1 MPLSHP
7 PLLRLNWPCSF
18 TPTSPTVA
26 AIEAGKNIALA
37 NKETL
42 IAGGPFVLPLAHKHN
57 VKILPGILNILLY
70 FSNDLRALT
79 TPLSGKLT
87 PVYNNTASLTVGDG
101 GSFGDEFDGRKED
114 DVGETTIGLFS
125 SSLFPVVATIS

>member
-1 MPLSHP
+1 MYSVVKP
-7 PLLRLNWPCSF
+7 PENEGEEKKRTYL
-18 TPTSPTVA
+18 PTVA

-70 FSNDLRALT
+70 FRLPRRCSKAYNPNRIRRCFQQRPSSSYNSPFWKTNAGL
-79 TPLSGKLT
+79 

-101 GSFGDEFDGRKED
+101 G
-114 DVGETTIGLFS
+114 
-125 SSLFPVVATIS
+125 ISIKL